1 MKNLINK
8 RRVIVFASMVFFL
21 LLSCENEPSN
31 EMQEKETTDA
41 LEIEEFPESKLIS
54 FKEIERITSKVLPE
68 EMNYGNYKHKDL
80 ALQKEVEKENSRE
93 GANYYFYANVI
104 SGPRVNV
111 NYTGELDVNVTYY
124 GDVFRIIRGS
134 YILANGDIVEAR
146 GAVIADGTVYLIL
159 ELPNKELFYGIG
171 KENPA
176 NGGIVGRFSLY
187 TLDGAESKGKWIAN
201 IKEIE
206 VPEDTILNILINDG
220 RFKTLIGKLQV
231 TGLSNTLY
239 EGGPFTF
246 FAPTDA
252 AFAAL
257 KEIPEGEALKNLLL
271 YHVVPGKMD
280 TRAIINNKTLETLL
294 TDSTIN
300 IDFNGNGTLV
310 IVNENARIIHS
321 NIETSNGYIHVVD
334 VVLVP

>member
-1 MKNLINK
+1 MKSLINN
-8 RRVIVFASMVFFL
+8 RRVIVFASTVFFL
-21 LLSCENEPSN
+21 LLSCENKPLN
-31 EMQEKETTDA
+31 EIQEEKTTDV

-54 FKEIERITSKVLPE
+54 FEEIERITSKVFPS
-68 EMNYGNYKHKDL
+68 EMSHGNYKHKNL
-80 ALQKEVEKENSRE
+80 ALQNQVEKENSRE
-93 GANYYFYANVI
+93 GANYYFYANVV

-111 NYTGELDVNVTYY
+111 NYTGELDVEVTYY

-134 YILANGDIVEAR
+134 YILASGDIVEAR

-176 NGGIVGRFSLY
+176 NGGIVGRFSLC
-187 TLDGAESKGKWIAN
+187 TLDGAENKGRWIAN

-206 VPEDTILNILINDG
+206 IPEDTILSTLTSDG
-220 RFKTLIGKLQV
+220 RFKTLLSVLQT
-231 TGLSNTLY
+231 TGISNTLQD
-239 EGGPFTF
+239 GGPFTF
-246 FAPTDA
+246 YAPTDT

-257 KEIPEGEALKNLLL
+257 NEIPEGDALKNLLL
-271 YHVVPGKMD
+271 YHIVLGKMD
-280 TRAIINNKTLETLL
+280 TRAIINNKILKTLL
-294 TDSTIN
+294 VESTIR

-334 VVLVP
+334 AVLIP